1 MKVLARKIGGLAAG
15 FVFFGL
21 LASSSFAQMPRGP
34 MYQWGTEK
42 TLTGTVEEVQTVQ
55 GRVPWMMGVHLAV
68 DTKDGAFTA
77 MVGPYYVLQSQGYEP
92 KKGDKV
98 ELLGSVLK
106 INDQNVIIVKTLKAQ
121 GKAVELRDDQGFPLW
136 RGGPRMGG
144 RPGMWGAQPV
154 APVAPSSK

>member
-1 MKVLARKIGGLAAG
+1 MKVLARTIGGMAAG

-21 LASSSFAQMPRGP
+21 LASSSLAQMPRGP

-42 TLTGTVEEVQTVQ
+42 TLKGTVKEVQTVQ
-55 GRVPWMMGVHLAV
+55 GRRPGMVGVHLAV
-68 DTKDGAFTA
+68 DTKDGVFTA
-77 MVGPYYVLQSQGYEP
+77 MVGPYDVLQSQGYEP
-92 KKGDKV
+92 KQGDQV

-144 RPGMWGAQPV
+144 RPGAWGPPAVPV
-154 APVAPSSK
+154 VPNAN

>member
-1 MKVLARKIGGLAAG
+1 MKVLARTIGGMAAG

-21 LASSSFAQMPRGP
+21 LASSSLAQTPRGP

-42 TLTGTVEEVQTVQ
+42 TLTGTIKEVQTTQ
-55 GRVPWMMGVHLAV
+55 GRRPGMVGVHLAV

-77 MVGPYYVLQSQGYEP
+77 MVGPYQALQSQGYEP
-92 KKGDKV
+92 KEGDQV

-106 INDQNVIIVKTLKAQ
+106 INDQNVIIVKTLKAS
-121 GKAVELRDDQGFPLW
+121 GKTVELRDAQGFPLW
-136 RGGPRMGG
+136 RRGPRMGG
-144 RPGMWGAQPV
+144 RPGAWGPQPV